1 MPLVSAVMAARDA
14 APWIAQAIGSVIN
27 QDMGSWELWVV
38 DDGSTDS
45 TAAIVEKIAAEESR
59 VKLLKQPATGVSE
72 ARNAALDRA
81 QGQWI
86 TFIDADDLCDPR
98 LFSTL
103 VGVAEASGVEL
114 AVSPVKRFSGEA
126 PRVTRGEVPA
136 AEVLEPAQA
145 VELTLYQRRG
155 MESTLS
161 GTMSKRHLWS
171 GLRFRPG
178 TRFEDLDLFYRL
190 YLKTQKVAF
199 LEYPLYYYRMHGG
212 NFSSNWSEERADAL
226 DVTARIEAY
235 MATHHPSLVPAAR
248 DRAMSAAFNVG
259 RALQASGSKN
269 PELAQRCRNMVAER
283 RWDSFFG
290 SHTRLKNRIGAL
302 LGNLLLPKSE

>member
-1 MPLVSAVMAARDA
+1 MALVSAIMAARDA
-14 APWIAQAIGSVIN
+14 EAWIAQAVGSVIN
-27 QDMGSWELWVV
+27 QDMGSWELLVV

-45 TAAIVEKIAAEESR
+45 TASIVEKIAAGESR
-59 VKLLKQPATGVSE
+59 VKLLKQPAKGVSE
-72 ARNAALDRA
+72 ARNAALDQA

-86 TFIDADDLCDPR
+86 TFVDADDLCDPR

-103 VGVAEASGVEL
+103 VGVAEAAGVEL
-114 AVSPVKRFSGEA
+114 SVSPVKRFTGPA

-161 GTMSKRHLWS
+161 GTMSKRTLWKN
-171 GLRFRPG
+171 LRFRPG
-178 TRFEDLDLFYRL
+178 TRYEDLDLFYRL
-190 YLKTQKVAF
+190 YLETQKVAF

-212 NFSSNWSEERADAL
+212 NFSSNWSPERADAL
-226 DVTARIEAY
+226 DVTTRIEAY
-235 MATHHPSLVPAAR
+235 MAAHQPGLLPAAR
-248 DRAMSAAFNVG
+248 DRALSAAFNVA
-259 RALQASGSKN
+259 RALKASGQKN
-269 PELAQRCRNMVAER
+269 PELAQKCRNIVAGR

-290 SHTRLKNRIGAL
+290 SKTRLKNRAGAL